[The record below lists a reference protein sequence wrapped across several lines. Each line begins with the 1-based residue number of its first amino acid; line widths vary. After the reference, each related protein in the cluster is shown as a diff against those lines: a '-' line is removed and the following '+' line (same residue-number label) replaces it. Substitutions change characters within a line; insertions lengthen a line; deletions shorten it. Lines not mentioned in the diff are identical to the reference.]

1 MKKMK
6 HTYKLTLIIFLGLFI
21 SSCGDEYDIDEYFDL
36 EELPGYV
43 AFDAPGNTV
52 TIDPFA
58 VTEDGG
64 FVGVVI
70 ECPTGTRSDIN
81 VSYTL
86 SGDAVFGV
94 DFTISGAQASG
105 GNITIAPNPSD
116 IQESDRA
123 SLSIEL
129 LTDDVVD
136 GEKTIMITLASASNA
151 EGDLAVGRGGT
162 DLLKTAVVVIAD
174 IDM

>member
-1 MKKMK
+1 MK

-21 SSCGDEYDIDEYFDL
+21 SSCGNEYDIDEYFDL

-64 FVGVVI
+64 SVGVVI
-70 ECPTGTRSDIN
+70 ECPTGTQSDIN

-136 GEKTIMITLASASNA
+136 GEKTIMITLTSASNA